1 MAIYNITAEQLRGR
15 GILNS
20 FEISAGG
27 AAGFSNV
34 KSVAFDGS
42 NDYAEGSTEF
52 NSLDGAT
59 QATWMFWFK
68 TQATT
73 LQYIVSQWDA
83 SSNDNRNLRV
93 EITPS
98 SNRVSIYLGHNI
110 GYRSTNTTINTDTWY
125 HGVVTYNASNAGN
138 QRVKFYLN
146 NTLETNNVGY
156 NGATSLKAN
165 PTSPFTVGKRTAYNF
180 NVFNGNIDEVSIFSA
195 ELTSGE
201 VTTYYNS
208 GEPTDLAGQSNLIHW
223 WRMGDGDTFPTL
235 TDNVGSYNLTMTNMA
250 SGDIETDVP
259 S

>member
-1 MAIYNITAEQLRGR
+1 MTTYNLSAAQLKGQ

-20 FEISAGG
+20 FEVPAGG
-27 AAGFSNV
+27 ISGFSNV
-34 KSVAFDGS
+34 YSIDFDGVD
-42 NDYAEGSTEF
+42 DYTEGASEF

-73 LQYIVSQWDA
+73 LQYIISQWDA
-83 SSNDNRNLRV
+83 LDNADRNLRV

-98 SNRVSIYLGHNI
+98 STRVDIYLGQNI
-110 GYRSTNTTINTDTWY
+110 AFRSTSTTINTGTWY
-125 HGVVTYNASNAGN
+125 HGVVTYNASNTGN

-146 NTLETNNVGY
+146 GSSQSNIGFS
-156 NGATSLKAN
+156 GPTSMQAN
-165 PTSPFTVGKRTAYNF
+165 PTSPLTVGKRTAYNF
-180 NVFNGNIDEVSIFSA
+180 NEFSGNIDEVAIFSD

-208 GEPTDLAGQSNLIHW
+208 GVPTDLTGQSDLIHW

-250 SGDIETDVP
+250 SGDIEEDVP